1 MLRRRRRMKDNPTDP
16 ELPITPMLDM
26 SFQLM
31 AFFILTFKPGP
42 TEGQLAMTLP
52 SEGTSIAAPSLNP
65 PTEPKYSGLV
75 RLVGGVVDFTLMM
88 PGEPRP
94 IPFTG
99 PDGKPVKLVTSTT
112 GSNINTDQ
120 LVVELK
126 KIMARAVEANKSL
139 PPDAQTIPKLEFQFE
154 DDVKVAIIVRLLD
167 EARRAGFNKV
177 TPMPL
182 ANAWKGGG

>member
-1 MLRRRRRMKDNPTDP
+1 MMRRHRRMKDNPTEPD
-16 ELPITPMLDM
+16 LPITPMLDM

-52 SEGTSIAAPSLNP
+52 SEGTSVAAPTTLLQ
-65 PTEPKYSGLV
+65 PTEPKYTGLV
-75 RLVGGVVDFTLMM
+75 RLVGGVVDFTLMV
-88 PGEPRP
+88 PGEPKP

-99 PDGKPVKLVTSTT
+99 PDGKPVKLVASTT
-112 GSNINTDQ
+112 GSNIDTDQ
-120 LVVELK
+120 LVAELK

-139 PPDAQTIPKLEFQFE
+139 PPEAQTIPKLEFQFE
-154 DDVKVAIIVRLLD
+154 DEVKTAIIVRLLD

-182 ANAWKGGG
+182 ANTWK